1 MKSLPMFA
9 AFARASMPCNPR
21 MVMPARLLQRQISL
35 LEYLTS
41 ADAIF
46 GEGIDAPP
54 VPHLQGFDLA
64 PLRLEACFSHEKR
77 MEKIIAAFP
86 RTFELLA
93 DQATVIR
100 DFVAA
105 CPSVDI
111 RRIENAR
118 QFYDFVCARWETAP
132 PQPPYLRDVA
142 SCELAIATIRI
153 KHKARPS
160 QPVAAGHTM
169 RFRRNRNAVF
179 LPCTY
184 DIRSIFEGHTSEG
197 HASEAQASE
206 APARRDV
213 MLAILIP
220 PGAEQPAIFEVSAPV
235 YALLVELDIWTD
247 RATLGPMEGLD
258 ELIADLADHGL
269 LEVSR

>member
-1 MKSLPMFA
+1 
-9 AFARASMPCNPR
+9 
-21 MVMPARLLQRQISL
+21 MPARLLQRQISL

-46 GEGIDAPP
+46 GEGIDVPP

-86 RTFELLA
+86 RTFELLGD
-93 DQATVIR
+93 DQATVVR

-118 QFYDFVCARWETAP
+118 QFYDFVCARWEATP

-160 QPVAAGHTM
+160 QPVAAGHAM
-169 RFRRNRNAVF
+169 RFRRNRDAVF
-179 LPCTY
+179 LPCAY
-184 DIRSIFEGHTSEG
+184 DIRPIFEGG
-197 HASEAQASE
+197 ASQ

-213 MLAILIP
+213 MLAILP
-220 PGAEQPAIFEVSAPV
+220 RTDQPAIFEVPAPV
-235 YALLVELDIWTD
+235 YALLVDLDTWTD

-258 ELIADLADHGL
+258 DLISDLVDHGL

>member
-1 MKSLPMFA
+1 
-9 AFARASMPCNPR
+9 

-169 RFRRNRNAVF
+169 RFRRNRDAVF
-179 LPCTY
+179 LPCAY
-184 DIRSIFEGHTSEG
+184 DIKPIFEGG
-197 HASEAQASE
+197 ASET
-206 APARRDV
+206 PARRDV

-220 PGAEQPAIFEVSAPV
+220 PDNDQPAIFEVPASV
-235 YALLVELDIWTD
+235 YGLLAELDTWTD
-247 RATLGPMEGLD
+247 RAALGLMEGLD
-258 ELIADLADHGL
+258 ELISDLADHGL

>member
-1 MKSLPMFA
+1 
-9 AFARASMPCNPR
+9 
-21 MVMPARLLQRQISL
+21 MPARLLQRQISL

-86 RTFELLA
+86 RTFELLGD
-93 DQATVIR
+93 DQATVVR

-118 QFYDFVCARWETAP
+118 QFYDFVCAFWETTQ
-132 PQPPYLRDVA
+132 PQPPYLGNVA
-142 SCELAIATIRI
+142 SCEFAIARLRMMG
-153 KHKARPS
+153 KAQRW
-160 QPVAAGHTM
+160 QPVAAGRAT
-169 RFRRNRNAVF
+169 RFRRNPDAVF
-179 LPCTY
+179 LFCAY
-184 DIRSIFEGHTSEG
+184 DIRSIFEGG
-197 HASEAQASE
+197 ASEARPSE
-206 APARRDV
+206 APTRRDV

-220 PGAEQPAIFEVSAPV
+220 PRTDQPAIFEVPAPV
-235 YALLVELDIWTD
+235 YALLVELDTWTD
-247 RATLGPMEGLD
+247 RTALEPTEGLE
-258 ELIADLADHGL
+258 ELISELADHGL
-269 LEVSR
+269 IEVS

>member
-1 MKSLPMFA
+1 
-9 AFARASMPCNPR
+9 
-21 MVMPARLLQRQISL
+21 MPARLLQRQISL

-54 VPHLQGFDLA
+54 APHLQGFDPA

-86 RTFELLA
+86 RTFELLGD
-93 DQATVIR
+93 DQASVIR

-118 QFYDFVCARWETAP
+118 QFYDFACARWETTP
-132 PQPPYLRDVA
+132 PPPPYLRDVA

-160 QPVAAGHTM
+160 QPLAAGHTM
-169 RFRRNRNAVF
+169 RFRRNRDAVF

-184 DIRSIFEGHTSEG
+184 DIRPIFEGRVTD
-197 HASEAQASE
+197 
-206 APARRDV
+206 APERRDV

-220 PGAEQPAIFEVSAPV
+220 PGNDQPAIFEVPASV
-235 YALLVELDIWTD
+235 YGLLVELDTWTD
-247 RATLGPMEGLD
+247 RAALGPMEGLG
-258 ELIADLADHGL
+258 ELISDLADHGL

>member
-1 MKSLPMFA
+1 
-9 AFARASMPCNPR
+9 
-21 MVMPARLLQRQISL
+21 MPARLLQRQTSL

-46 GEGIDAPP
+46 GEGTDAPAM
-54 VPHLQGFDLA
+54 PHLQGFDLA
-64 PLRLEACFSHEKR
+64 RLQLEARFSHEKR

-86 RTFELLA
+86 RTFEILGGI
-93 DQATVIR
+93 QAAVVR

-118 QFYDFVCARWETAP
+118 QFYDFVCARWETTP

-142 SCELAIATIRI
+142 SCELALARLRI
-153 KHKARPS
+153 NGKAQLP
-160 QPVAAGHTM
+160 QPVVAGSPM
-169 RFRRNRNAVF
+169 RFRRNRDAVF
-179 LPCTY
+179 LPCAY
-184 DIRSIFEGHTSEG
+184 DIRPIFEGD
-197 HASEAQASE
+197 
-206 APARRDV
+206 ARESPERYDV

-220 PGAEQPAIFEVSAPV
+220 PRSEQPQIFEVPASV
-235 YALLVELDIWTD
+235 YALLVELDTWTH
-247 RATLGPMEGLD
+247 RTALGPMEGLD
-258 ELIADLADHGL
+258 ELMTDLAEYGL

>member
-1 MKSLPMFA
+1 
-9 AFARASMPCNPR
+9 

-46 GEGIDAPP
+46 GEGIDASP
-54 VPHLQGFDLA
+54 VPHLRGFDLA

-86 RTFELLA
+86 RTFELLGD
-93 DQATVIR
+93 DQATVVR

-118 QFYDFVCARWETAP
+118 QFYDFVCGRWEAAP

-142 SCELAIATIRI
+142 ACELAIANLRMRG
-153 KHKARPS
+153 KAQLPP
-160 QPVAAGHTM
+160 PVATEPAR
-169 RFRRNRNAVF
+169 RFRRNFDAVF

-206 APARRDV
+206 TPARRDV

-220 PGAEQPAIFEVSAPV
+220 PDNDQPAIFEVPASV
-235 YALLVELDIWTD
+235 YGLLAELGTWTD
-247 RATLGPMEGLD
+247 RAALGPMEGLD
-258 ELIADLADHGL
+258 ELISDLADHGL
-269 LEVSR
+269 LEVTSEAGH

>member
-1 MKSLPMFA
+1 
-9 AFARASMPCNPR
+9 

-100 DFVAA
+100 GFVAT

-118 QFYDFVCARWETAP
+118 QFYDFVCGRWDATP

-142 SCELAIATIRI
+142 ACELAIATIRI
-153 KHKARPS
+153 KHKAQPS

-169 RFRRNRNAVF
+169 RFRRNRDAVF
-179 LPCTY
+179 LPCAY
-184 DIRSIFEGHTSEG
+184 DIKPIFEGR
-197 HASEAQASE
+197 ASET
-206 APARRDV
+206 PARRDV

-220 PGAEQPAIFEVSAPV
+220 PDNDQPAIFEVPASV
-235 YALLVELDIWTD
+235 YGLLAELDTWTD
-247 RATLGPMEGLD
+247 RAALGLMEGLD
-258 ELIADLADHGL
+258 ELISDLADHGL

>member
-1 MKSLPMFA
+1 
-9 AFARASMPCNPR
+9 
-21 MVMPARLLQRQISL
+21 MVMPARFLQRQISL

-46 GEGIDAPP
+46 GEDIDAPP

-86 RTFELLA
+86 RTFKLL
-93 DQATVIR
+93 DDKATLVR

-118 QFYDFVCARWETAP
+118 QFYDFVCARWQATP

-142 SCELAIATIRI
+142 SCELAMATLRV
-153 KHKARPS
+153 KGKAQPS
-160 QPVAAGHTM
+160 QTLAARRAM
-169 RFRRNRNAVF
+169 RFRRNRDVVF
-179 LPCTY
+179 LPCAY
-184 DIRSIFEGHTSEG
+184 DIRAIFEGHPSEG
-197 HASEAQASE
+197 YTGEAQASE
-206 APARRDV
+206 GTRRRDL

-220 PGAEQPAIFEVSAPV
+220 PGTDQPAIFEVPAPV
-235 YALLVELDIWTD
+235 YGLLVELDNWTD
-247 RATLGPMEGLD
+247 RATLTSMEGLD
-258 ELIADLADHGL
+258 ELISDLADHGL